1 MSKKALTIFIVITI
15 GILLGIIAMESRRAK
30 AENAAFL
37 EALASKNPIYYY
49 GITCPNCKDVEK
61 FMTDNKI
68 EEKITI
74 IKKEV
79 FNNTA
84 NSIELSKVAQKC
96 NLDPTKVGVP
106 FIYFQGKCFE
116 GRPDVEKFLSEKA
129 GLLVLPSATSPTQ

>member
-30 AENAAFL
+30 AENKSL
-37 EALASKNPIYYY
+37 LKALASKDPIYYY
-49 GITCPNCKDVEK
+49 GITCPNCKEVEK

-68 EEKITI
+68 EEKVTI

-79 FNNTA
+79 FNNTS
-84 NSIELSKVAQKC
+84 NSIELSKAAEKC
-96 NLDPTKVGVP
+96 NIDPTKVGVP

-129 GLLVLPSATSPTQ
+129 GLVTAPPSSSPTQ